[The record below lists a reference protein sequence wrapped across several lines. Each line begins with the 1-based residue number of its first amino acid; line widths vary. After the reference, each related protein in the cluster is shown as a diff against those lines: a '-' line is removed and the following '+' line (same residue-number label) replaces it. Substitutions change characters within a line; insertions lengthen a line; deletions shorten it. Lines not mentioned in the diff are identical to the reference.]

1 MKIIISIFVL
11 AGIFTG
17 CAHNHKD
24 ALVIKEGVVK
34 EVENDKSII
43 KLDSNTEIEV
53 NKVYKVG
60 ETVKIIVK

>member
-1 MKIIISIFVL
+1 MRNILLIIACV
-11 AGIFTG
+11 GVFTG

-24 ALVIKEGVVK
+24 ALVIKEGIVK
-34 EVENDKSII
+34 EVKDNKSII
-43 KLDSNTEIEV
+43 KLDTNTEIEV